1 MTSRLQKVYRDD
13 VAAALMSEFKYSN
26 VNEVPRI
33 LKVVCNMGLGE
44 AVQNPKIV
52 ESAQVELTDIA
63 GQKAVVARSKKAIAG
78 FKLRKGMPI
87 GCSVTLRRDRM
98 WEFLDRLM
106 NIALPRVRDFRGVS
120 PKAFD
125 GRGNYSLGIREH
137 IIFPE
142 IDYDKTDKVKGLN
155 VTIVTTA
162 RTDEEGRALL
172 RHLGM
177 PFRKATAK

>member
-1 MTSRLQKVYRDD
+1 MSARLQKLYHEE
-13 VAAALMSEFKYSN
+13 VAPALMAEFKYKN
-26 VNEVPRI
+26 VNEVPR
-33 LKVVCNMGLGE
+33 LVKVVCNMGLGE
-44 AVQNPKIV
+44 AVQNPKII
-52 ESAQVELTDIA
+52 ETAQVELTEIV
-63 GQKAVVARSKKAIAG
+63 GQKAVVTRSKKSIAG

-87 GCSVTLRRDRM
+87 GCAVTLRQDRM

-125 GRGNYSLGIREH
+125 GRGSYSLGVREH

-142 IDYDKTDKVKGLN
+142 IDYDKTDKIKGLN

-177 PFRKATAK
+177 PFRKATTK